1 MCIEDNNTWEEDFV
15 LRMKKLLEKPVG
27 VDKFFQHRLGL
38 IESEIPDEPEMEFVS
53 LVEVL

>member
-1 MCIEDNNTWEEDFV
+1 MIYDENTWKEDV
-15 LRMKKLLEKPVG
+15 ALRMKKLLETPLG

-38 IESEIPDEPEMEFVS
+38 YDIEDEPEMEFVS

>member
-1 MCIEDNNTWEEDFV
+1 MIYDENTWEEDFV

-38 IESEIPDEPEMEFVS
+38 YEIEDEPEMEFVS

>member
-1 MCIEDNNTWEEDFV
+1 MYIEDNNTWEEDV
-15 LRMKKLLEKPVG
+15 TLRMKKLLETPLG

-38 IESEIPDEPEMEFVS
+38 YEIEDEPEMEFVS

>member
-1 MCIEDNNTWEEDFV
+1 MYIEDNNTWEEDV
-15 LRMKKLLEKPVG
+15 ALRMKKLLETPLG